1 MNKLSLSRADS
12 MISPDIGDELE
23 IFLYTNLSALV
34 SSNPDVV
41 LTPSFQAAL
50 ASALNSISGRHNIT
64 TLPNDLTNILE
75 VFIIMNAS
83 RIV

>member
-1 MNKLSLSRADS
+1 MKKIPFSRTES
-12 MISPDIGDELE
+12 IISPDIGDELE
-23 IFLYTNLSALV
+23 IFLYNNLNALV

-50 ASALNSISGRHNIT
+50 TSALNSISSRHNIT
-64 TLPNDLTNILE
+64 LPGDITNILE
-75 VFIIMNAS
+75 VFIIMNAN

>member
-1 MNKLSLSRADS
+1 MNKISLSRAES

-50 ASALNSISGRHNIT
+50 TSALNSIDGRHNIT
-64 TLPNDLTNILE
+64 TLPSDLTNILE